1 MAITMATKKTTTKKT
16 APKKK
21 ATKKSAPKKKA
32 TKKPV
37 KKAAPKPVV
46 EEPKEEEVTT
56 DETESKV
63 GVFFG
68 KMKSEISK
76 IPTDIDE
83 PENKLQMTTSK
94 LFALTGSIFAVF
106 EGRALVLAYQNTNTP
121 FAVVVGI
128 MGVVFGLFMFLTL
141 NIIDFSKV
149 TSKKIPYK
157 WYILMGLGILLV
169 VLNRVVATMQFLKGG
184 VCFMTGGFILLLQGY
199 KQEKEINLKQIITLI
214 GIIIGIYEGFLVGLV
229 VGSWTAWL
237 TSGVIWAMLVLL
249 LLALLIPDKLPKFL
263 QFEWWLVLTIGMAM
277 LYLGWQLSGVVILHA
292 FLLLLIDM

>member
-1 MAITMATKKTTTKKT
+1 MAKKTTKKAAPKKKATKKT

-21 ATKKSAPKKKA
+21 ATKK
-32 TKKPV
+32 PV
-37 KKAAPKPVV
+37 KKTAPKPEPVV

-106 EGRALVLAYQNTNTP
+106 EGRALVLAYQNTSNP

-128 MGVVFGLFMFLTL
+128 MGVVFGLFMFATL

-157 WYILMGLGILLV
+157 WYILMGLGLLLV
-169 VLNRVVATMQFLKGG
+169 ILNRVVATMQFLKGG

-199 KQEKEINLKQIITLI
+199 KQEKELDLKQIVTLI

-229 VGSWTAWL
+229 VGSWSAWL